1 MAPCMEVPMDEVQR
15 LAFDEGVKKTLT
27 GLVVEVDGVVSN
39 YYATLAEAGA
49 QAVYDR
55 LRARGYEIRRAG
67 PAAGSTP

>member
-1 MAPCMEVPMDEVQR
+1 MDETQR

-39 YYATLAEAGA
+39 YYATLADAGA

-55 LRARGYEIRRAG
+55 LRARGYEVKRVG
-67 PAAGSTP
+67 PAAGTVP